1 MTTSRNT
8 GNSAS
13 PVAWKKGNKANDKN
27 IKSEILTY
35 KGFSG
40 IQ

>member
-1 MTTSRNT
+1 MTTSKNA

-13 PVAWKKGNKANDKN
+13 PVAWEKGTKANGRN
-27 IKSEILTY
+27 IKRKILTY

-40 IQ
+40 I